1 MALGTLDRRPPP
13 LFRQGTSAF
22 NKLLLCGALA
32 IALMVADAR
41 LGLTAPLR
49 SMLAGVLA
57 PVQRVLLAPLDA
69 MEALGDRL
77 RGAEAAMQA
86 EAEARERL
94 AAQALVLAR
103 TRHLE
108 TENTHLRRLLALSES
123 LNTPTQAAEVLFES
137 GDLYGRRMVIDR
149 GQRDALAPGSPVIDE
164 RGVLGQVHR
173 VHPTTAEVVLLAD
186 RDSSIPVQNA
196 RSQALYIAVGGE
208 RSAGL
213 ALRFVAAN
221 ADIREGDVLR
231 TSGLDG
237 VYPPGLPVARVEQ
250 VQRQGDSVFATVT
263 ARPCAVVDRARQV
276 LVLRPPERV
285 TEARADPASAA
296 AAAPAPRPV
305 KPGARR

>member
-22 NKLLLCGALA
+22 NKLLVCGALA
-32 IALMVADAR
+32 LGLMVADAR
-41 LGLTAPLR
+41 LGLTQPLR
-49 SMLAGVLA
+49 AALAGVMA
-57 PVQRVLLAPLDA
+57 PVQRVLAAPLNTAEA
-69 MEALGDRL
+69 MGDLL
-77 RGAEAAMQA
+77 RGAEAAMKA
-86 EAEARERL
+86 EAQARERL

-108 TENTHLRRLLALSES
+108 AENAHLRRLLALSAS
-123 LNTPTQAAEVLFES
+123 VPAATQAAEVLFES

-149 GQRDALAPGSPVIDE
+149 GQRDDLSPGSPVIDE
-164 RGVLGQVHR
+164 RGVLGQVRR

-196 RSQALYIAVGGE
+196 RTQALYIAMGGE

-263 ARPCAVVDRARQV
+263 ARPYAVVDRARQV
-276 LVLRPPERV
+276 LVLGTPDRV
-285 TEARADPASAA
+285 SQARAEAASAA
-296 AAAPAPRPV
+296 ASAPPARPS
-305 KPGARR
+305 ARGGRP